1 MRRDWKKV
9 AHAAMLLAMMARGE
23 ALADVG
29 TPVPVDGDV
38 TPFVNFSELKN
49 AVVSRISAA
58 NARVWLSTD
67 YLTDGDVVAALH
79 LAKYRKVDVQ
89 VLLGRKKAT
98 AYMSRLG
105 FLKNQDIPAWI
116 KPGNFM
122 PAVHTAILSDN
133 KLSLVDGD
141 LDFMTT
147 RGSFV
152 LRTGT
157 PAQAQEFGAAFQAAV
172 AEGLEIEAPPVP
184 AVGRPD
190 RRRSSISAPP
200 KTIRDPNTWQPK
212 GTKPAKA
219 ATPESNQPVSG
230 RQTADGSYR
239 YGRNKQSRP
248 EGIPN
253 KLPKTLKWK
262 EMEKIRNSQNGPD
275 GG

>member
-1 MRRDWKKV
+1 MRRDLKRAV
-9 AHAAMLLAMMARGE
+9 QTAA
-23 ALADVG
+23 ALMILFSGAGRADVG

-58 NARVWLSTD
+58 NARIWLSTD

-89 VLLGRKKAT
+89 VLLGRQKAT

-105 FLKNQDIPAWI
+105 FLKNEDIPTWI
-116 KPGNFM
+116 KPRNFM
-122 PAVHTAILSDN
+122 PAVQTAILSDSQ
-133 KLSLVDGD
+133 LYFIDGD

-147 RGSFV
+147 RGNFV

-184 AVGRPD
+184 AVGRPGRHRPSKALKD
-190 RRRSSISAPP
+190 TRTWRPEDSNRP
-200 KTIRDPNTWQPK
+200 KPET
-212 GTKPAKA
+212 PAA
-219 ATPESNQPVSG
+219 NPPVSG
-230 RQTADGSYR
+230 RQATDGSYR

-262 EMEKIRNSQNGPD
+262 EMEKIRSNQNGPD

>member
-1 MRRDWKKV
+1 MKQIRRNLIPV
-9 AHAAMLLAMMARGE
+9 TASLILLAPGGAF
-23 ALADVG
+23 ADVG
-29 TPVPVDGDV
+29 SPVPADGDV

-49 AVVSRISAA
+49 ALVSKISAA

-89 VLLGRKKAT
+89 VLLGRQKAN

-105 FLKNQDIPAWI
+105 FLKNQDIPTWI
-116 KPGNFM
+116 KPRNFM
-122 PAVHTAILSDN
+122 AGVQSAILSDSQ
-133 KLSLVDGD
+133 LYYVDGD

-147 RGSFV
+147 RGNFV

-157 PAQAQEFGAAFQAAV
+157 PAQAQEYGAAFQAAV
-172 AEGLEIEAPPVP
+172 AEGIEIDAPPIP
-184 AVGRPD
+184 AVGRPA
-190 RRRSSISAPP
+190 RKRGAKPEPRPETP
-200 KTIRDPNTWQPK
+200 KAVPTGKTN
-212 GTKPAKA
+212 
-219 ATPESNQPVSG
+219 S
-230 RQTADGSYR
+230 DGSYK
-239 YGRNKQSRP
+239 YGRNHQSRP

-262 EMEKIRNSQNGPD
+262 EIEKIRNSQNEPD